1 MIIIKPQGLQVVLTS
16 ANTVSNGSLVY
27 IVNTG
32 AAGVANIQYSN
43 GVVYANVTITNTY
56 PALIQKSMTDLI
68 VGTSSMFAVPV
79 AYKGA

>member
-1 MIIIKPQGLQVVLTS
+1 MIIVKPQGAQVAIST
-16 ANTVSNGSLVY
+16 ANTVSNGSLIY

-32 AAGVANIQYSN
+32 AAGVANVQYSN

-56 PALIQKSMTDLI
+56 PTLLQKSATDLV
-68 VGTSSMFAVPV
+68 VGTASMYAVSV